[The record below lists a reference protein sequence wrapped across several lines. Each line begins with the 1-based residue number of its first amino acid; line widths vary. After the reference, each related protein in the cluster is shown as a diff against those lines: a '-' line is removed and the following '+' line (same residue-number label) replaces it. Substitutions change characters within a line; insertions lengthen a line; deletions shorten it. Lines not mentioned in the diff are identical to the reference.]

1 MFALIHQP
9 ARNAMQS
16 GTKKTMKWIIEFPK
30 QTQRLTDPLTGMS
43 GATDM
48 MQEVHLEFDT
58 KESAIAYAKSKS
70 IPFRVIERPKSQ
82 RIGRSYSENFA
93 YDRKFPWTH

>member
-16 GTKKTMKWIIEFPK
+16 GTRKTLKWIIEFPK
-30 QTQRLTDPLTGMS
+30 QIQRLTDPLTGMTGS
-43 GATDM
+43 TDM
-48 MQEVHLEFDT
+48 NQQVHLEFET

-70 IPFRVIERPKSQ
+70 IPFRVIERPKAA
-82 RIGRSYSENFA
+82 RKGRGYSDNFA

>member
-9 ARNAMQS
+9 SRNAMQS
-16 GTKKTMKWIIEFPK
+16 GMKKTLKWIIEFPK
-30 QTQRLTDPLTGMS
+30 QPQRLTDPLTGMS
-43 GATDM
+43 SATDM
-48 MQEVHLEFDT
+48 LQQVNLEFDS

-70 IPFRVIERPKSQ
+70 IPYRVIDKAKPKVK
-82 RIGRSYSENFA
+82 GRGYGDNFA